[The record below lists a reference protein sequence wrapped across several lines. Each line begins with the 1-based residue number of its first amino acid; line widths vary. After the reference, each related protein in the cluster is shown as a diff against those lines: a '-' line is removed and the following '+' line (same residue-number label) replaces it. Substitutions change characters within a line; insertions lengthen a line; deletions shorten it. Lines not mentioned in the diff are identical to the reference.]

1 MNPNNP
7 LKQYFRQPAIY
18 IRLPSGGKHYAT
30 GTLNTSP
37 TGEYAVFPMTAI
49 DEITY
54 RTPDALYNG
63 QATVNVIQSCV
74 PDIRNAWSVPSTDL
88 DTLLVAIRV
97 ATYGHDMDFATTC
110 PACKTETEQALDL
123 RTVLDRMQPADYTR
137 TVNVSD
143 MEIFFRPL
151 SYQNLNDNS
160 KMQFESQKLLQAMP
174 DDSVPDSAKITA
186 LGDALKKIT
195 EITVTAL
202 SQSIAAIKTPQA
214 LVTESEFIQDFLK
227 NCDRQIFNQVRD
239 FIIELKSNS
248 EMPPLALTCPNCQH
262 SYQQSLTLDMTSFF
276 APAS

>member
-123 RTVLDRMQPADYTR
+123 RTVLDRMQPADYSR

>member
-151 SYQNLNDNS
+151 SYQNLNDNN

>member
-97 ATYGHDMDFATTC
+97 ATYGHNMDFATTC

-123 RTVLDRMQPADYTR
+123 RTVLDRMQPADYSR

-151 SYQNLNDNS
+151 SYQNLNDNN

>member
-123 RTVLDRMQPADYTR
+123 RTVLDRMQPADYSR

-151 SYQNLNDNS
+151 SYQNLNDNN

>member
-1 MNPNNP
+1 
-7 LKQYFRQPAIY
+7 
-18 IRLPSGGKHYAT
+18 
-30 GTLNTSP
+30 
-37 TGEYAVFPMTAI
+37 
-49 DEITY
+49 
-54 RTPDALYNG
+54 
-63 QATVNVIQSCV
+63 
-74 PDIRNAWSVPSTDL
+74 
-88 DTLLVAIRV
+88 
-97 ATYGHDMDFATTC
+97 
-110 PACKTETEQALDL
+110 
-123 RTVLDRMQPADYTR
+123 MQPADYSR